1 LILSRYGAAAIAAYQ
16 AGCGLTGLAQDLYAP
31 AYFGKGDL
39 AGVTLD
45 DLATLADDNNLPF
58 GVFEHG
64 CAPSQFPDPVGQC
77 TQYMTYIRMFM
88 KARQQAS
95 KPNLP
100 VLYYDGQC
108 SATGANDITS
118 PIGQDP
124 SVPQPD
130 FRIALFQALWDA

>member
-1 LILSRYGAAAIAAYQ
+1 
-16 AGCGLTGLAQDLYAP
+16 
-31 AYFGKGDL
+31 
-39 AGVTLD
+39 
-45 DLATLADDNNLPF
+45 
-58 GVFEHG
+58 
-64 CAPSQFPDPVGQC
+64 
-77 TQYMTYIRMFM
+77 MFM

-108 SATGANDITS
+108 SAIGANDITS

-124 SVPQPD
+124 SVPKPD